1 MDEPRKEMNE
11 EKYVDPIL
19 PFMQVG
25 FVLQPNNKYSKYG
38 NYPDKVQFSYLKHPT
53 INIREEYAK
62 LTHKTSFDVMMRE
75 YLPVWRRLSG
85 LLEKKS
91 IEAEIIA
98 LQLELKSMMYHG
110 KKLQNRIEEILKGNE

>member
-1 MDEPRKEMNE
+1 
-11 EKYVDPIL
+11 
-19 PFMQVG
+19 
-25 FVLQPNNKYSKYG
+25 
-38 NYPDKVQFSYLKHPT
+38 
-53 INIREEYAK
+53 
-62 LTHKTSFDVMMRE
+62 MMRE

>member
-1 MDEPRKEMNE
+1 MY
-11 EKYVDPIL
+11 KYRWGRL
-19 PFMQVG
+19 SSQC
-25 FVLQPNNKYSKYG
+25 
-38 NYPDKVQFSYLKHPT
+38 YPDRVQFSYYDNNIKHPT
-53 INIREEYAK
+53 INCNIREEYAK